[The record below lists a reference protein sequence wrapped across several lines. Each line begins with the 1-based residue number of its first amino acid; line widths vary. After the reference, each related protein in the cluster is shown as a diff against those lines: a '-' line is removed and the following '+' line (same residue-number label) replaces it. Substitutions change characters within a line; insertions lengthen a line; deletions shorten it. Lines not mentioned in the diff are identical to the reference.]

1 MAGMRV
7 KPEQVRTGVA
17 QPVEDDEI
25 DLLELVRALWRGKWT
40 ILFGAVV
47 AIFIG
52 GYYAFGAAEREF
64 RSTAHLTLEA
74 RSNNVVDLESVISG
88 VSTEQ
93 AALNTELEII
103 LSRRLLGKLVDQLD
117 LVEDPEFN
125 TALQAPST
133 MSRLTGAVTGQLSSW
148 VQSEGNEADPG
159 ATVEKLPRDKVIG
172 KVKSALSA
180 SVKRDTY
187 VFSIS
192 ATTGD
197 PVKSARIVNTLAE
210 IYLDEQI
217 AVKFEATEQAV
228 TWLSARVS
236 ELEEELRQKEN
247 TLKDARAETDLISTE
262 ALEGLNLQAKDLRDR
277 LQEMR
282 AQAERAGEEENQLE
296 ALKDAGDRA
305 EVAEATGD
313 AALQRLVRSIDNGDA
328 EAAELFDQRLDTL
341 LDRAQAERER
351 LQSQA
356 SALSVS
362 YQKLQDRIGSQSED
376 LVRIQQITREVETTR
391 TLYETFLTRL
401 KETTVQRGLQQADS
415 RVLSDAIPGAQV
427 APRAARILALS
438 MILGAIAGAGL
449 VLARQF
455 LHSYFRTAEDLEA
468 VTGLPVMGQI
478 PKMPIARGNLISYLR
493 DKPTSAAAEAIRNLR
508 TSILLSNIDS
518 PPKVIMSTSAI
529 PGEGKTT
536 QAIALTQNLAGLGK
550 KVLLVEGDIRRRT
563 FSQYF
568 QTVPQGGILSALSG
582 EVPLDEAVI
591 FDEPL
596 GADVLMGE
604 KSKANAADLF
614 SSDRFRNFLDMAR
627 EAYDF
632 IIVDTPPVLVV
643 PDARVI
649 GQHVDA
655 IIFAVGWSKTHRGQV
670 TAALREFASV
680 NLQIDA
686 LVLSRIDPKGMK
698 RYGYGGKYGA
708 YGSYGRGYYDVA

>member
-1 MAGMRV
+1 M
-7 KPEQVRTGVA
+7 
-17 QPVEDDEI
+17 
-25 DLLELVRALWRGKWT
+25 LLGAFFA
-40 ILFGAVV
+40 IL
-47 AIFIG
+47 IG
-52 GYYAFGAAEREF
+52 GYYAFGVAEREF

-74 RSNNVVDLESVISG
+74 RTNNVVDLESVISG

-93 AALNTELEII
+93 AALNTEIEII
-103 LSRRLLGKLVDQLD
+103 LSRRLLGKLVDD
-117 LVEDPEFN
+117 LALIDDPEFN
-125 TALQAPST
+125 SDLDPPS
-133 MSRLTGAVTGQLSSW
+133 MMAKWKAAIAAQVSSW
-148 VQSEGNEADPG
+148 ISADNGEAEAGNSI
-159 ATVEKLPRDKVIG
+159 EKSPRDKTIG
-172 KVKSALSA
+172 KLKNALSA

-192 ATTGD
+192 ATTRE
-197 PVKSARIVNTLAE
+197 PEKSARLVNTLAE

-236 ELEEELRQKEN
+236 ELEEDLREKEN
-247 TLKDARAETDLISTE
+247 ALKNARAETDLISTE

-282 AQAERAGEEENQLE
+282 EQAERAEEEENQLRN
-296 ALKDAGDRA
+296 LKDAGDRNEAA
-305 EVAEATGD
+305 ETIGD
-313 AALQRLVRSIDNGDA
+313 AALQRLVRSIENGDA
-328 EAAELFDQRLDTL
+328 EAAELFDQRLTTL

-356 SALSVS
+356 AALAVS
-362 YQKLQDRIGSQSED
+362 YQKLQHRIDRQSDD
-376 LVRIQQITREVETTR
+376 LVRIQQMTREVETTR

-415 RVLSDAIPGAQV
+415 RILSDAIAGEQV
-427 APRAARILALS
+427 APRTAMILALS
-438 MILGAIAGAGL
+438 MVLGTMVGAGF

-455 LHSYFRTAEDLEA
+455 LHSDFRTADDLEA

-478 PKMPIARGNLISYLR
+478 PKMPITRANLITYLR
-493 DKPTSAAAEAIRNLR
+493 EKPTSAAAEAIRNLR
-508 TSILLSNIDS
+508 TSILLSNIDT
-518 PPKVIMSTSAI
+518 PPKVIMSTSSI

-536 QAIALTQNLAGLGK
+536 QAVALSQNLAGLGK

-563 FSQYF
+563 FSKYF
-568 QTVPQGGILSALSG
+568 QAVPQGGILSALSG
-582 EVPLDEAVI
+582 EVSLNDAVVY
-591 FDEPL
+591 DEPL

-614 SSDRFRNFLDMAR
+614 SSDRFRNFLEMAR

-632 IIVDTPPVLVV
+632 VIIDTPPVLVV

-655 IIFAVGWSKTHRGQV
+655 IVFSVGWSKTHRAQV

-680 NLQIDA
+680 NLQVDA
-686 LVLSRIDPKGMK
+686 LVLSHIDPKGMR

-708 YGSYGRGYYDVA
+708 YASYGKGYYEAG

>member
-1 MAGMRV
+1 MAGMRL
-7 KPEQVRTGVA
+7 KPEQVRTEVA
-17 QPVEDDEI
+17 QSVEDDEI
-25 DLLELVRALWRGKWT
+25 DLLELARALWRGKWT
-40 ILFGAVV
+40 ILFAALV
-47 AIFIG
+47 AILLG
-52 GYYAFGAAEREF
+52 GYYAFGVAEREF
-64 RSTAHLTLEA
+64 QSTAHLTLEA
-74 RSNNVVDLESVISG
+74 RTNNVVDLESVISG

-103 LSRRLLGKLVDQLD
+103 LSRRLLSKLVDQLD

-125 TALQAPST
+125 TALVPPSM
-133 MSRLTGAVTGQLSSW
+133 MSRVKEGVAGQISSW
-148 VQSEGNEADPG
+148 AGPDDNDAGSARPVGKS
-159 ATVEKLPRDKVIG
+159 PRDKTIG
-172 KVKSALSA
+172 KLNDALSA

-197 PVKSARIVNTLAE
+197 PEKSARIVNTLAE

-228 TWLSARVS
+228 TWLSARVT
-236 ELEEELRQKEN
+236 ELEEELREKEE
-247 TLKDARAETDLISTE
+247 TLKNARAETELISTE

-282 AQAERAGEEENQLE
+282 GRAEQAEAEEKQLRDLVNAGARGE
-296 ALKDAGDRA
+296 A
-305 EVAEATGD
+305 AEATGD
-313 AALQRLVRSIDNGDA
+313 AALQRLMRSIENGEADA
-328 EAAELFDQRLDTL
+328 ADLFDQRLSTL

-362 YQKLQDRIGSQSED
+362 YQRLQDRIDRQSED
-376 LVRIQQITREVETTR
+376 LVRIQQLTREVETTR

-415 RVLSDAIPGAQV
+415 RVLSDAITGDQV
-427 APRAARILALS
+427 APRAAMILALS
-438 MILGAIAGAGL
+438 MILGAMAGTAIVL
-449 VLARQF
+449 VRQF
-455 LHSYFRTAEDLEA
+455 MHSDFRTADDLEA

-478 PKMPIARGNLISYLR
+478 PKMPITRGSLIGYLR

-518 PPKVIMSTSAI
+518 PPKVIMSTSSV

-568 QTVPQGGILSALSG
+568 QAVPQGGILSALSG
-582 EVPLDEAVI
+582 EVPLDDAVI

-604 KSKANAADLF
+604 KSRANAADLF

-632 IIVDTPPVLVV
+632 IIIDTPPVLVV

-655 IIFAVGWSKTHRGQV
+655 IVFAVGWSKTHRGQV

-680 NLQIDA
+680 NLQVNA

-708 YGSYGRGYYDVA
+708 YGSYGKGYYDLA